1 VDISQA
7 DEKRRR
13 YAARQIRKR
22 PFRAATSQLR
32 TSIGPLIENAT
43 FEPLR
48 FVTPELYTKPT
59 AETEGV
65 PPDGGIFKKQNKAKT
80 LPLKRKPKETKSD
93 HRSLTARVTRF
104 QRTCDETKELKHGI
118 RQVSR
123 LGWKVRGHG
132 LRWFFASKILFG
144 HAPRG
149 RLFAGQV
156 VSLVE
161 WARRPGNEVE
171 QPE

>member
-1 VDISQA
+1 MDISQA

-65 PPDGGIFKKQNKAKT
+65 PPDGGIFKKTKQSQNPPFKKKT
-80 LPLKRKPKETKSD
+80 
-93 HRSLTARVTRF
+93 
-104 QRTCDETKELKHGI
+104 
-118 RQVSR
+118 
-123 LGWKVRGHG
+123 
-132 LRWFFASKILFG
+132 
-144 HAPRG
+144 
-149 RLFAGQV
+149 
-156 VSLVE
+156 
-161 WARRPGNEVE
+161 
-171 QPE
+171 